1 MTVVICHPP
10 WPPPAEGKCHAVTLE
25 LGQDEGG
32 PNICAPDRSEPD
44 IPMSDKGT
52 AFVHLRDQ
60 VGSGRSFWFA

>member
-1 MTVVICHPP
+1 MTVVTLSSSLASSLPR
-10 WPPPAEGKCHAVTLE
+10 CHAVTLE